1 MKKFL
6 TQPLNF
12 TALNEG
18 AEHSSCNIHQ
28 SIAQRIHLI
37 LVTNFG
43 EFRSDPDFGCAI
55 WEHDFENMPNL
66 NLWKDKMIK
75 NVKEIL
81 EKYEKRLAN
90 HQVNIEVS
98 QEEFS
103 HGEQVVIKKI
113 KRRID
118 ITMKANIKK
127 TNEAFQFQETLYI
140 SPVWLD

>member
-6 TQPLNF
+6 SQPINF
-12 TALNEG
+12 SDLMHEG
-18 AEHSSCNIHQ
+18 EHESCNLHQ

-43 EFRSDPDFGCAI
+43 EYRSDPDFGCVI

-75 NVKEIL
+75 NIKEVL
-81 EKYEKRLAN
+81 EKYEKRLTN
-90 HQVNIEVS
+90 HHVNIEIS

-103 HGEQVVIKKI
+103 QGEQDVIKRI